1 MHYVNVVNVSGASFW
16 SCFSGSDVRGI
27 LKLGSEFSVD
37 KLCLGKTSITLLKTY
52 DSLDIRR
59 IKS

>member
-1 MHYVNVVNVSGASFW
+1 MLLFSGACFSDSDVSGIF
-16 SCFSGSDVRGI
+16 
-27 LKLGSEFSVD
+27 KLGSEFSVD
-37 KLCLGKTSITLLKTY
+37 MLPLSRSSITMLRAS